1 MMKSFRIVIAFI
13 VIPLF
18 VSAEPKYPFPQKI
31 KYAYGIMP
39 ATISHDKVQ
48 AAYADFYTRLYE
60 ESGDKAR
67 IKWDTETMTVSE
79 GIGYGMIIMVYM
91 DNATNNTQA
100 KFDKLWKYYNSFL
113 DAKGLMNWKINGFTS
128 ANQMNAATD
137 AELDVAIGLLE
148 AYK

>member
-1 MMKSFRIVIAFI
+1 
-13 VIPLF
+13 
-18 VSAEPKYPFPQKI
+18 
-31 KYAYGIMP
+31 
-39 ATISHDKVQ
+39 
-48 AAYADFYTRLYE
+48 
-60 ESGDKAR
+60 
-67 IKWDTETMTVSE
+67 
-79 GIGYGMIIMVYM
+79 MVYM